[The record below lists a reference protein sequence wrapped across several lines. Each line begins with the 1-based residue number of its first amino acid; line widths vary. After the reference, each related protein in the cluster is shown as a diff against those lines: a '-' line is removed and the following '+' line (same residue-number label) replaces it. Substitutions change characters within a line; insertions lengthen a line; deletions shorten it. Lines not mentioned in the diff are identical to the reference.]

1 MMVTVSKVG
10 KTLCEICN
18 GLFYP
23 CALPEVS
30 SEVKKQTLKTK
41 SSTIQAWSQV
51 NRIPFVTLCSSC
63 ASVILIQM
71 YEMAFYSTT

>member
-30 SEVKKQTLKTK
+30 SEVKKTNPEDKVQYNPGLEP
-41 SSTIQAWSQV
+41 S
-51 NRIPFVTLCSSC
+51 
-63 ASVILIQM
+63 
-71 YEMAFYSTT
+71 